1 MFTVYTLEFRN
12 EGCNKRYMLVCVLDD
27 FNKTL
32 EVDDEANKGKFDLW
46 DFCPAKYDCFCMY
59 YDEFGDQDRVTL
71 YEKGG
76 QCDSKEEE
84 DDE

>member
-1 MFTVYTLEFRN
+1 MYSLEFRN
-12 EGCNKRYMLVCVLDD
+12 YGCNKRYMLVCVLDD
-27 FNKTL
+27 FNETL
-32 EVDDEANKGKFDLW
+32 EVEDEANECKFDLW
-46 DFCPAKYDCFCMY
+46 DFYPATYDCFRMY
-59 YDEFGDQDRVTL
+59 YDEFGDQDCVTL